1 MQVIDKDSPEMS
13 STRFEKLY
21 SMLLDAIP
29 SSLLMINRD
38 LRILAANRN
47 FLQKSKRA
55 TTNTIG
61 YRLDEVFPAII
72 LDQMEISRSIRRVF
86 ELNRATSGDRFT
98 YRAPGLPTRIYYYIL
113 LPFSLDGVVE
123 SVLFL
128 MEDVSEQVRLSE
140 DVHRLERHLASVVEC
155 ASDIILSTDT
165 NGRILTWNTA
175 AEKISGY
182 SLYEVR
188 GKYLWEFS
196 AEQYVEDVQKV
207 FVDMQNRGDSIMAE
221 WDLITRDA
229 NSIPVYWVFSPLDE
243 GLSQS
248 VGTVAVGRDLTE
260 RRKLE
265 TQLLQSQKLAALG
278 VMAGGIAHEIR
289 NPLTICSSAAQFLK
303 GDEPSPEFRKECAEK
318 IHAGIQRA
326 SIIIENLLRFAR
338 PSAKADAAAVNLGML
353 IEETLTLVTNQAR
366 IQKIEVFPE
375 FPKEP
380 IMINGIASLLEQVF
394 MNLLLNAINAMP
406 DGGCLRVCLYKR
418 GSQALV
424 DVADT
429 GVGISEADVNMIFDP
444 FYTTSPVGKG
454 TGLGL
459 SLCYSIIKHHF
470 GSIEVERLK
479 GRGQHLHGHPPFNWI
494 AKDTSDV

>member
-1 MQVIDKDSPEMS
+1 MQAIDKGFPEMS

-21 SMLLDAIP
+21 LMLLDAIP

-38 LRILAANRN
+38 LRILEANRN
-47 FLQKSKRA
+47 FLQKSKRT

-72 LDQMEISRSIRRVF
+72 LDQMEISRRIRQVF

-113 LPFSLDGVVE
+113 LPFSLHGVVE

-165 NGRILTWNTA
+165 NGRILTWNAA

-207 FVDMQNRGDSIMAE
+207 FVDMQNREDSIMAE
-221 WDLITRDA
+221 WDLITRDV
-229 NSIPVYWVFSPLDE
+229 NSVPVYWVFSPLDE
-243 GLSQS
+243 GWSQS
-248 VGTVAVGRDLTE
+248 VGIVAVGRDLTE

-265 TQLLQSQKLAALG
+265 AQLLQSQKLAALG

-303 GDEPSPEFRKECAEK
+303 EDEPSPEFRKECAEK

-338 PSAKADAAAVNLGML
+338 PSAKADAAAVNFGML
-353 IEETLTLVTNQAR
+353 IEETLTLVRNQAR

-394 MNLLLNAINAMP
+394 MNLFLNAINAMP
-406 DGGCLRVCLYKR
+406 DGGCLRVRLCKR

-429 GVGISEADVNMIFDP
+429 GVGINEADVNMIFDP
-444 FYTTSPVGKG
+444 FYTTSPVGRG

-470 GSIEVERLK
+470 GSIEVESSK
-479 GRGQHLHGHPPFNWI
+479 GGGSTFTVILPSIG
-494 AKDTSDV
+494 

>member
-1 MQVIDKDSPEMS
+1 MQAIDKDSTES
-13 STRFEKLY
+13 SSNRFEKLY

-47 FLQKSKRA
+47 YLQKSKRA

-72 LDQMEISRSIRRVF
+72 LDQMEISRRIRQVF
-86 ELNRATSGDRFT
+86 ELNRPTRGDRFT

-113 LPFSLDGVVE
+113 LPFSWEGVVE

-182 SLYEVR
+182 GLYEVR
-188 GKYLWEFS
+188 GKYLWEFC
-196 AEQYVEDVQKV
+196 AEHHVEEVRKV
-207 FVDMQNRGDSIMAE
+207 FDDMQDRRDSIMAE
-221 WDLITRDA
+221 WDLVTRDV
-229 NSIPVYWVFSPLDE
+229 NSIPVYWVFSPLEE

-248 VGTVAVGRDLTE
+248 VGIVAVGRDLTE

-303 GDEPSPEFRKECAEK
+303 EDESSPEFRKECSEK

-338 PSAKADAAAVNLGML
+338 PSAKTDAAEVNLGTL
-353 IEETLTLVTNQAR
+353 IEETLTLVTNQAK
-366 IQKIEVFPE
+366 IQKIEVLPE
-375 FPKEP
+375 FPKEAVV
-380 IMINGIASLLEQVF
+380 INGIASLLQQVF
-394 MNLLLNAINAMP
+394 MNLFLNAINAMP
-406 DGGCLRVCLYKR
+406 DGGCLRVR
-418 GSQALV
+418 MFRTGNQSSV
-424 DVADT
+424 EVADN
-429 GVGISEADVNMIFDP
+429 GKGISESDINKIFDP
-444 FYTTSPVGKG
+444 FYTTSPVGRG

-470 GSIEVERLK
+470 GRIEVASSKSGGSTFTVILPSI
-479 GRGQHLHGHPPFNWI
+479 G
-494 AKDTSDV
+494 